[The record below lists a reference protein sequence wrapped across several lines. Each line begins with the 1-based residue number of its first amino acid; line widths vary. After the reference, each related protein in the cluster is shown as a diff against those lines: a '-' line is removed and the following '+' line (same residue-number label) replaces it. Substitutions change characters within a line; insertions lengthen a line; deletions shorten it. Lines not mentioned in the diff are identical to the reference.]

1 MIWEVWNMN
10 RSIEK
15 EGRTL
20 EEATGNALKELVA
33 KLEDVDIEVL
43 DDGKAGFL
51 GFGSRSARV
60 RATLKVEAGL
70 GEKEVGKGESEPL
83 PAEDARQTQEM
94 HDEEKI
100 FDLGQARELLSNLI
114 QRMHMNGTIKSQ
126 VRDGQGILNVIGE
139 DSNLLIGKKGQT
151 LDAIQYLLNLMYS
164 KSTRKKAHIVVD
176 VENYKVRRVKRLQ
189 SMAMEARDKVRQT
202 KKPIAIAPM
211 DAQDRRIIHVTL
223 QNDEYVKTLSK
234 GDGSLRKVVVIPK

>member
-1 MIWEVWNMN
+1 MQ

-15 EGRTL
+15 EGQTI
-20 EEATGNALKELVA
+20 EEATENALKELGA
-33 KLEDVDIEVL
+33 KPEDVNIEVL

-60 RATLKVEAGL
+60 RLTLK
-70 GEKEVGKGESEPL
+70 KEVREKQEFEEEPGTL
-83 PAEDARQTQEM
+83 KTEDAGPAYET
-94 HDEEKI
+94 HAEEQVP
-100 FDLGQARELLSNLI
+100 DLGRGRELLSNLI
-114 QRMHMNGTIKSQ
+114 QKMHMNGNIESH
-126 VRDGQGILNVIGE
+126 VREEQAILNVIGE

-164 KSTRKKAHIVVD
+164 KATKKKANIVVD
-176 VENYKVRRVKRLQ
+176 VEDYKVRRIKRLQ
-189 SMAMEARDKVRQT
+189 SIALEVRDKVRQT

-223 QNDEYVKTLSK
+223 QNDEYVKTISK
-234 GDGSLRKVVVIPK
+234 GDGLLRKVVVIPK

>member
-1 MIWEVWNMN
+1 MQ

-20 EEATGNALKELVA
+20 EEATENALKELGA
-33 KLEDVDIEVL
+33 KPEDVNIEVL

-60 RATLKVEAGL
+60 RLTLK
-70 GEKEVGKGESEPL
+70 KEVREKQECEEEPGTL
-83 PAEDARQTQEM
+83 KTEDAGPAYET
-94 HDEEKI
+94 HAEEQVP
-100 FDLGQARELLSNLI
+100 DLGRGRELLSNLI
-114 QRMHMNGTIKSQ
+114 QKMHMNGNIESH
-126 VRDGQGILNVIGE
+126 VREEQAILNVIGE

-164 KSTRKKAHIVVD
+164 KATKKKANIVVD
-176 VENYKVRRVKRLQ
+176 VEDYKVRRIKRLQ
-189 SMAMEARDKVRQT
+189 SIALEVRDKVRQT

-223 QNDEYVKTLSK
+223 QNDEYVKTISK
-234 GDGSLRKVVVIPK
+234 GDGLLRKVVVIPK